1 MAADLPMSPA
11 PHPEPTAAPWV
22 AREFVADAAIRRGR
36 RWMLLAICVYA
47 AVSWFVVVPHG
58 IGYSW
63 RECDTQ
69 AIARNFLLDGFDPLR
84 PRVDWRGDGDGAVE
98 CEFPFYQLAIA
109 SLLALFGDVEWPG
122 RALSLLAMV
131 AAALSLHRLLELR
144 SGAGP
149 ALAGALAFVCGGHAV
164 MLGARVMPD
173 ATSVALGLAGLVTF
187 VRFLGTGQ
195 GRTLWLA
202 VAALTLAALQ
212 KPTTLQLGLVMA
224 LWTLLLAPRRL
235 REPRL
240 WAGLLA
246 APIVVAAW
254 LLHAHGLHA
263 ETGLTFGVTT
273 VGDTKFPALHH
284 LLTPVIHAQL
294 ARTTLLYGLSGFGVV
309 ALLALLV
316 QRRVDRADLAL
327 LGIVALGL
335 LATLRYSYHHAM
347 GVRGAGVAGAGI
359 GLAVDHPDCGRA
371 RSRRLAGRPRT
382 PQVRRVHVD
391 AAAVARGHGPTA
403 VGAGGTRRGARRQA
417 AVRRRLAAAQQLRGS
432 APALPRPAARLDPA
446 GRRLRGRQARGVA
459 GARRAARRRSAARA
473 HLARDRTLARG
484 ARRRRA
490 AAADRRRAP
499 PACACGGAACRCR
512 RASTGWLTAAG
523 ARPQRGVGAVPSK

>member
-347 GVRGAGVAGAGI
+347 GPHYHVFAAVAGAWCVARAWPVRASGWLWTI
-359 GLAVDHPDCGRA
+359 LIAAVLGHGAWQVARERHKCDVCTSTPLLSLAAMVRQLSAPEELAVVRA
-371 RSRRLAGRPRT
+371 DK
-382 PQVRRVHVD
+382 PQFD
-391 AAAVARGHGPTA
+391 AAWLRRNNFEDPRLLYHAQ
-403 VGAGGTRRGARRQA
+403 RRGWILPADGFEA
-417 AVRRRLAAAQQLRGS
+417 GKLAELQ
-432 APALPRPAARLDPA
+432 
-446 GRRLRGRQARGVA
+446 
-459 GARRAARRRSAARA
+459 
-473 HLARDRTLARG
+473 ARG
-484 ARRRRA
+484 ARLVVDLLPGRTSPATERWLAEHADVVLRQPTAVVHRLRARVVVPRA
-490 AAADRRRAP
+490 AADEHP
-499 PACACGGAACRCR
+499 PGG
-512 RASTGWLTAAG
+512 
-523 ARPQRGVGAVPSK
+523 